1 MNKTASTQKSC
12 CKHLPKKCLVI
23 KNMLNKHIYKMCSST
38 STSALIGKMVPSTF
52 MFKNLKI
59 TKILYPACVT
69 RISLSIVI
77 QYSKLVIW
85 YYIYMY
91 LLGYDSLLKMCI
103 ILIIMIIIKAIN
115 DAIITRNSIISTLIT
130 ISIAP
135 FRNKLY

>member
-69 RISLSIVI
+69 RISLSSNAPIFQTSNLVLLTLVPLSIVF
-77 QYSKLVIW
+77 QYSKLVI
-85 YYIYMY
+85 YIKHA
-91 LLGYDSLLKMCI
+91 G
-103 ILIIMIIIKAIN
+103 
-115 DAIITRNSIISTLIT
+115 
-130 ISIAP
+130 
-135 FRNKLY
+135 FNKFCTVYVVYVHVHVHVHV